1 MRPVPC
7 PGKRSTND
15 LIKSLISL
23 FTSLLLSKREAR
35 CDETRRGMVFS
46 RWPWGPRAQALLQR
60 LSLWFGLSGWL
71 CPGVFAGH
79 SCAQAFLQG
88 ARGPTANAMP
98 PVVEK
103 TLPIALEMAELCPTE
118 LAALRELTRKKLNT
132 TPRRVLGHHTTKWCQ
147 PAHGSA
153 PAQYSLKAAGLDVPI
168 EEGHGGWFPARRTR
182 VAFRPGRLAECAR
195 VLFPIRRRAVPAATA
210 LAQLAGV
217 WLGSVCGWGRLAHDG
232 LSPGASNQNWANFP
246 VWFETSGENASCV
259 VARGPAIPSMSVS
272 DPPCGHRLRK

>member
-1 MRPVPC
+1 
-7 PGKRSTND
+7 
-15 LIKSLISL
+15 
-23 FTSLLLSKREAR
+23 
-35 CDETRRGMVFS
+35 MVFS

-60 LSLWFGLSGWL
+60 LLLWCWL

-79 SCAQAFLQG
+79 GCAQG
-88 ARGPTANAMP
+88 THGPAANAMP
-98 PVVEK
+98 PVVET

-132 TPRRVLGHHTTKWCQ
+132 TPRRVLSHHTTKWCQ

-168 EEGHGGWFPARRTR
+168 EEGHGGWFPARHTR

-210 LAQLAGV
+210 LAQL
-217 WLGSVCGWGRLAHDG
+217 GSGSAAFVG
-232 LSPGASNQNWANFP
+232 GAVLRTTDCRRVPRTRTGQTIQL
-246 VWFETSGENASCV
+246 WFETSGENASCV
-259 VARGPAIPSMSVS
+259 VARVC
-272 DPPCGHRLRK
+272 DPQYGRQWTALRSQTQEIAS

>member
-15 LIKSLISL
+15 LIKSVMSL
-23 FTSLLLSKREAR
+23 FTLFLS
-35 CDETRRGMVFS
+35 TWFS
-46 RWPWGPRAQALLQR
+46 PAGHGGPRAQALLQR
-60 LSLWFGLSGWL
+60 LSLWCWL

-79 SCAQAFLQG
+79 GCAQG
-88 ARGPTANAMP
+88 THGPAANAMP
-98 PVVEK
+98 PVVET
-103 TLPIALEMAELCPTE
+103 TLPIALEMMEQCPTE
-118 LAALRELTRKKLNT
+118 LAALRELARKKLNT
-132 TPRRVLGHHTTKWCQ
+132 TPRRVLSHHTTKWCQ

-168 EEGHGGWFPARRTR
+168 EEGHGGWFPARHTR

-232 LSPGASNQNWANFP
+232 LSPGASNQNWANYP
-246 VWFETSGENASCV
+246 VMVRDVRRKCV
-259 VARGPAIPSMSVS
+259 VRCGTGSAIHSMAVS